1 MAVENMTAR
10 LDDLLPTYD
19 RDEKHVTT
27 INAAP
32 DRVYAAIW
40 QMTADEIPLFRLLMG
55 IRAMPARLTR
65 RGSPPRTT
73 QAPLFKAFL
82 ARDFALL
89 VEEPERELI
98 VGLIAQPWKLRGGS
112 AHPITGISDFV
123 GFNEPGYAKIVMNF
137 LLHVRGDRTELSTET
152 RIHATDSAARTQFT
166 RYWRVIGFGSATI
179 RREWLRAIKRR
190 AERPQSP

>member
-1 MAVENMTAR
+1 MAVGSMTAR

-19 RDEKHVTT
+19 RDEKHVTM
-27 INAAP
+27 INATP

-40 QMTADEIPLFRLLMG
+40 QMTSDEIPLFRLLMG
-55 IRAMPARLTR
+55 IRALPARLTR
-65 RGSPPRTT
+65 RSSPSRTT
-73 QAPLFKAFL
+73 QASLFKAFL
-82 ARDFALL
+82 TRDFALL

-112 AHPITGISDFV
+112 AHPITGIADFV

-137 LLHVRGDRTELSTET
+137 LLHMRGDRTELSTET
-152 RIHATDSAARTQFT
+152 RIHATDSAARVQFT
-166 RYWRVIGFGSATI
+166 RYWRVIGFGSAAI

-190 AERPQSP
+190 AERPE